1 MEDIENVREKQLEI
15 TKEQYEVKDGKIIID
30 TEKLEG
36 MDIVGDAI
44 YGEEGAN
51 GITVSVTWH

>member
-1 MEDIENVREKQLEI
+1 MLEKKQLEI

-36 MDIVGDAI
+36 MDIVGDVI
-44 YGEEGAN
+44 YGEEGQM
-51 GITVSVTWH
+51 GLQYQ